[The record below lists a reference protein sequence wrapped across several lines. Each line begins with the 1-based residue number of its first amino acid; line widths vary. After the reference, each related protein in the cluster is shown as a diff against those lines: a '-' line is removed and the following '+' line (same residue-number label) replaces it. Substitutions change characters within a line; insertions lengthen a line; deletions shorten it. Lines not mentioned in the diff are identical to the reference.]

1 MQKINALLAR
11 AGVAVGAVVVAGQAS
26 AASVLDTAAKTAIT
40 TGFTDMKDTALDV
53 VSTSWPFLLGI
64 LAVMFAPKIVKR
76 LAKSV

>member
-1 MQKINALLAR
+1 MQKIKALLAR
-11 AGVAVGAVVVAGQAS
+11 AGFAVGAVVVSGQAS

>member
-1 MQKINALLAR
+1 MQKIKALLAR

>member
-26 AASVLDTAAKTAIT
+26 ATSVLDTAAKTAIT

>member
-1 MQKINALLAR
+1 MQKIKALLAR

-76 LAKSV
+76 LANKL

>member
-1 MQKINALLAR
+1 MQKIKTLLAR
-11 AGVAVGAVVVAGQAS
+11 AGVVFGGVAVAAS
-26 AASVLDTAAKTAIT
+26 AHAASVLDTAAKTAIT

-64 LAVMFAPKIVKR
+64 MAIMFGPKIVKR